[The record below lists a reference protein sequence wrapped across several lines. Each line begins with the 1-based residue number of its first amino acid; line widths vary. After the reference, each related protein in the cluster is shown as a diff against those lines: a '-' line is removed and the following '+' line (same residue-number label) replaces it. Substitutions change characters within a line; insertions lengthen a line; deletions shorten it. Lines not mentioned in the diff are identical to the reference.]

1 MTLAP
6 EQVDEWTVDTLD
18 LDTYLGRI
26 GQDRAKP
33 SAAALCELAKAHIL
47 AIPFE
52 NVDVVLEQHKGIALE
67 DVIGKL
73 VRRQRG
79 GYCYEH
85 GSLFAAAAEQ
95 LGYPVRRLVARV
107 QPQKNGPYTHMTL
120 VVEADG
126 VGHLVDVGFGAG
138 MLVPMPLVDGAVVDQ
153 AGWPHRLVADGDWWR
168 LQKLEGGDWTDLHA
182 FTLTP
187 MHRIDYE
194 VYHHYTS
201 THPRSPFT
209 GQLVV
214 MRLEEGLSRKLVG
227 DEFIVERPDGTK
239 ETTKIPSERLDATLR
254 ELDVVLTEDEL
265 AKLLTIYPG

>member
-6 EQVDEWTVDTLD
+6 EHADEWTVDALD
-18 LDTYLGRI
+18 LDAYLARI
-26 GQDRAKP
+26 GQDRAEP
-33 SAAALCELAKAHIL
+33 SADALTELAKAHVL

-52 NVDVVLEQHKGIALE
+52 NVDVVLGQHKGIAL
-67 DVIGKL
+67 DAIVGKL
-73 VRRQRG
+73 VDRHRG

-126 VGHLVDVGFGAG
+126 VRHMVDVGFGAG

-153 AGWPHRLVADGDWWR
+153 AGWPHRLVRDGDWWH
-168 LQKLEGGDWTDLHA
+168 LQQLDGDDWTDLHA

-209 GQLVV
+209 GRLVI
-214 MRLEEGLSRKLVG
+214 MRLEPGLSRKLIG
-227 DEFIVERPDGTK
+227 GEFIVTRPDGAPEITMI
-239 ETTKIPSERLDATLR
+239 TPERLDAALR
-254 ELDVVLTEDEL
+254 ELDVVLTEEEL
-265 AKLLTIYPG
+265 AALLESYPG

>member
-1 MTLAP
+1 MTLAS
-6 EQVDEWTVDTLD
+6 EQIDEWTVGTLD
-18 LDTYLGRI
+18 LDAYLARI
-26 GQDRAKP
+26 GQVRAEP
-33 SAAALCELAKAHIL
+33 SAVALRELAKAHVL
-47 AIPFE
+47 AVPFE
-52 NVDVVLEQHKGIALE
+52 NVDVVLGQHQGIAL
-67 DVIGKL
+67 DAVIGKL
-73 VRRQRG
+73 VARHRG

-107 QPQKNGPYTHMTL
+107 QPQKKGPYTHMTL
-120 VVEADG
+120 AVEADG
-126 VGHLVDVGFGAG
+126 VQHLVDVGFGAG

-153 AGWPHRLVADGDWWR
+153 AGWPHRVIADGEWWR
-168 LQKLEGGDWTDLHA
+168 LQKQEDGGWTDLHA

-209 GQLVV
+209 GRLVV
-214 MRLEEGLSRKLVG
+214 MRLEEGLRRKLIG

-239 ETTKIPSERLDATLR
+239 ETTTIPPERLDATLR

-265 AKLLTIYPG
+265 AKLLESYPG

>member
-1 MTLAP
+1 MTIAP
-6 EQVDEWTVDTLD
+6 EQADEWTVGTLD
-18 LDTYLGRI
+18 LDAYLGRI
-26 GQDRAKP
+26 GQSRATP
-33 SAAALCELAKAHIL
+33 SAAALRELAKAHVL
-47 AIPFE
+47 AVPFE
-52 NVDVVLEQHKGIALE
+52 NVDVVLGQHKGIALE
-67 DVIGKL
+67 DVICKL
-73 VRRQRG
+73 VGRHRG

-120 VVEADG
+120 AVEADG
-126 VGHLVDVGFGAG
+126 VQHLVDVGFGAG

-168 LQKLEGGDWTDLHA
+168 LQKQEGDGWTDLHA

-214 MRLEEGLSRKLVG
+214 MRLEEGRSRKLVG
-227 DEFIVERPDGTK
+227 TEFIVELPDGTRK
-239 ETTKIPSERLDATLR
+239 TTPIPPERLDATLR
-254 ELDVVLTEDEL
+254 ALDVVLTEDEL

>member
-6 EQVDEWTVDTLD
+6 EHVDEWTVDALD
-18 LDTYLGRI
+18 LDAYLDRI
-26 GQDRAKP
+26 GQERATS
-33 SAAALCELAKAHIL
+33 SADALRELAKAHVL

-52 NVDVVLEQHKGIALE
+52 NVDVVLKQHKGIALD
-67 DVIGKL
+67 DVVAKL
-73 VRRQRG
+73 VGRHRG

-85 GSLFAAAAEQ
+85 GSLFSSAVEQ
-95 LGYPVRRLVARV
+95 LGYPVRRLVSRV
-107 QPQKNGPYTHMTL
+107 QPQKNGPCTHMTL

-126 VGHLVDVGFGAG
+126 VQHLVDVGFGAG

-168 LQKLEGGDWTDLHA
+168 LQRLEGDDWTDLHT

-209 GQLVV
+209 GRLVI
-214 MRLEEGLSRKLVG
+214 MRLEDGLSRKLIG
-227 DEFIVERPDGTK
+227 DEFIVERPDGTN
-239 ETTKIPSERLDATLR
+239 ETTTVPPERLDATLR
-254 ELDVVLTEDEL
+254 ELDIVLTEDEL
-265 AKLLTIYPG
+265 AKLLTVYPG

>member
-6 EQVDEWTVDTLD
+6 EQADEWTVDALD
-18 LDTYLGRI
+18 LDAYLGRI
-26 GQDRAKP
+26 GRHREKP
-33 SAAALCELAKAHIL
+33 SAAALRELAKAHIR

-52 NVDVVLEQHKGIALE
+52 NVDVVLGQHRGIALE

-120 VVEADG
+120 AVEADG
-126 VGHLVDVGFGAG
+126 VLHLVDVGFGAG

-153 AGWPHRLVADGDWWR
+153 AGWPHRLVADGDRWR
-168 LQKLEGGDWTDLHA
+168 LQKLEDDDWTDLHA

-227 DEFIVERPDGTK
+227 DEIIVERPDGAK
-239 ETTKIPSERLDATLR
+239 ETTKIPAERLDATLR

>member
-6 EQVDEWTVDTLD
+6 EQTDEWTVDALD
-18 LDTYLGRI
+18 LDAYLARI
-26 GQDRAKP
+26 GQDRTEP
-33 SAAALCELAKAHIL
+33 SAAALHELAKAHVL

-52 NVDVVLEQHKGIALE
+52 NVDVVLGRHKGIALE

-73 VRRQRG
+73 VGRRRG

-85 GSLFAAAAEQ
+85 GSLFAAAAER
-95 LGYPVRRLVARV
+95 LGYRVHRLVARV

-126 VGHLVDVGFGAG
+126 VPHLVDVGFGAG
-138 MLVPMPLVDGAVVDQ
+138 MLVPMPLADGAVVDQ
-153 AGWPHRLVADGDWWR
+153 AGWPHRLVRDGDWWR
-168 LQKLEGGDWTDLHA
+168 LQKQEDGDWTDLHA

-209 GQLVV
+209 GRLVI
-214 MRLEEGLSRKLVG
+214 MRLEPGLSRKLIG
-227 DEFIVERPDGTK
+227 DEFTVERPDGTT
-239 ETTKIPSERLDATLR
+239 ESTTIPPARLDATLR
-254 ELDVVLTEDEL
+254 ELDVVLTEEEL
-265 AKLLTIYPG
+265 SALLERYPG

>member
-1 MTLAP
+1 MTIAS
-6 EQVDEWTVDTLD
+6 EQVDEWTVGTLD
-18 LDTYLGRI
+18 LDAYLGRI
-26 GQDRAKP
+26 GQSRATP
-33 SAAALCELAKAHIL
+33 SAAALRELAKAHIL

-52 NVDVVLEQHKGIALE
+52 NVDVVLGQHKGIALE

-73 VRRQRG
+73 VGRSRG

-95 LGYPVRRLVARV
+95 LGYSVRRLVARV

-120 VVEADG
+120 AVEADG
-126 VGHLVDVGFGAG
+126 VQHLVDVGFGAG

-168 LQKLEGGDWTDLHA
+168 LQKKEGEDWTDLHA

-227 DEFIVERPDGTK
+227 EEFIVERPDGIK
-239 ETTKIPSERLDATLR
+239 VTTKIPPERLDATLR

-265 AKLLTIYPG
+265 AKLLKIYPG